1 MQCSAQ
7 QGARLTRPRAAVPS
21 RASFAQH
28 SRIARQACGI
38 GAFRGFVRLGAD
50 SCVPGARVS
59 LSGSSSAGSHHKK
72 RWQVAA
78 GPPAF
83 PEPDA
88 GASVGVKDTESS
100 PADGSTP
107 SNGAKPGANGAVV
120 PSHSPEGTPAA
131 AAEAPAVQQG
141 GVAHRWRIVFMMAVA
156 FVLCN
161 MDKVGFWAQQHRAC
175 VTAASDSIPCSPN
188 HGCMHA

>member
-1 MQCSAQ
+1 MC
-7 QGARLTRPRAAVPS
+7 S
-21 RASFAQH
+21 RASLSQH

-38 GAFRGFVRLGAD
+38 GAFRAFSRLGVD
-50 SCVPGARVS
+50 SFAPGAPIP

-88 GASVGVKDTESS
+88 GASVGVKDTEFS
-100 PADGSTP
+100 PSDGSTP
-107 SNGAKPGANGAVV
+107 SNGAKPGANGAVL
-120 PSHSPEGTPAA
+120 PGHAAGGSPTAA
-131 AAEAPAVQQG
+131 VAPEVQQG

-161 MDKVGFWAQQHRAC
+161 MDKVGLNLRSSS
-175 VTAASDSIPCSPN
+175 VTAASDPWP
-188 HGCMHA
+188 